1 MKTIYFIRHA
11 KSKYFSYGE
20 SDYER
25 PLKKKGYKDIQMI
38 GSYLKLRGISPDI
51 FLSSCA
57 LRAQESALELAK
69 RIDYDGKIEYF
80 QELYMSS
87 NEEVIEILKAQDDAL
102 DMLFIM
108 GHNPFLSELVN
119 TLSREYISKIP
130 TMGIVAVN
138 FEEDSWSDIVQ
149 KKGDIDFF
157 IFPKQFKYYVPNQIR
172 AILPR

>member
-20 SDYER
+20 SDFER
-25 PLKKKGYKDIQMI
+25 PLKKKAYKDIQMI
-38 GSYLKLRGISPDI
+38 GSYLKLRGLVPDM
-51 FLSSCA
+51 FLCSCA

-69 RIDYDGKIEYF
+69 HIEYEGKIEYF
-80 QELYMSS
+80 QELYISS
-87 NEEVIEILKAQDDAL
+87 NEEVIEILKAQDDTL
-102 DMLFIM
+102 EVLFVM

-119 TLSREYISKIP
+119 MLSKEYISKIP
-130 TMGIVAVN
+130 TMGVVAIN
-138 FEEDSWSDIVQ
+138 FEEESWSDIIE